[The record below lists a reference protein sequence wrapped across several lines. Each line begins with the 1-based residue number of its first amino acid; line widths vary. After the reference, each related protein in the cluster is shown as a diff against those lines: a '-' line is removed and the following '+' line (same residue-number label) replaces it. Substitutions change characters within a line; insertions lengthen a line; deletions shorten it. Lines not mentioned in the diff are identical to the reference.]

1 MSIFVFLDS
10 SRSVSQSIQHTIIRE
25 FAKQNKLEIDFYGAE
40 MFGFEY
46 THMLLRDYLVA
57 NRSSGYMFFSIN
69 QFLNKDKKYD
79 LKLLNSFNKK
89 GIKLFFANEKISLFN
104 KSDYENIYKKLL
116 ISEICISNIY
126 K

>member
-10 SRSVSQSIQHTIIRE
+10 NRSVSQSIQHTIIRE
-25 FAKQNKLEIDFYGAE
+25 FANQNKLEIDFYGAE

-46 THMLLRDYLVA
+46 KHMLLRDYLDS
-57 NRSSGYMFFSIN
+57 NRSGGYMFFSIN
-69 QFLNKDKKYD
+69 QFLKKDKKYD
-79 LKLLNSFNKK
+79 LKLLNSFYKK

-116 ISEICISNIY
+116 ISEICISQI
-126 K
+126 